1 MLNDISYLDK
11 EERIKSL
18 IFDNINKNQSMITF
32 KLNPQKKQKGIENS
46 ILSEFFDKTWDKFSH
61 TSDSPSFEYVTN
73 SGELKFTSTATLKLN
88 DIKSVI
94 DFLLSEEYEF
104 KSFIIYNLYR
114 DNDFVYLRFATVD
127 DIPTVIRENRNK
139 KIDNILNGK

>member
-18 IFDNINKNQSMITF
+18 IFDNINKNQNMIISSTEHLRIDDSM
-32 KLNPQKKQKGIENS
+32 
-46 ILSEFFDKTWDKFSH
+46 LSVFFDKTWDKFSH
-61 TSDSPSFEYVTN
+61 ITESPSFEYIRNDNQLTRI
-73 SGELKFTSTATLKLN
+73 STATIKVN
-88 DIKSVI
+88 DIKSLINVLCN
-94 DFLLSEEYEF
+94 DEYEF

-114 DNDFVYLRFATVD
+114 DSESIYFRFATVD
-127 DIPTVIRENRNK
+127 DIPSVIRENRNK

>member
-18 IFDNINKNQSMITF
+18 IFDNISKNQNMMISSREH
-32 KLNPQKKQKGIENS
+32 LRIDDS
-46 ILSEFFDKTWDKFSH
+46 ILSVFFDKTWDKFSH
-61 TSDSPSFEYVTN
+61 ITESPSFEYTTKDN
-73 SGELKFTSTATLKLN
+73 ELKYTSTAIIKVN
-88 DIKSVI
+88 DIKSLINVLCN
-94 DFLLSEEYEF
+94 DEYEF

-114 DNDFVYLRFATVD
+114 DSESIYFRFATVD
-127 DIPTVIRENRNK
+127 DITSVIRENRNK

>member
-1 MLNDISYLDK
+1 MLKDISYLDK

-18 IFDNINKNQSMITF
+18 IFNNINKNQSVLISSK
-32 KLNPQKKQKGIENS
+32 KLKGIENS
-46 ILSEFFDKTWDKFSH
+46 ILFEFFDKTWDKFSH

-127 DIPTVIRENRNK
+127 DIPAVIRENRNK

>member
-18 IFDNINKNQSMITF
+18 IFDNISKNQNMIISSTEHLRIDDSM
-32 KLNPQKKQKGIENS
+32 
-46 ILSEFFDKTWDKFSH
+46 LSVFFDKTWDKFSH
-61 TSDSPSFEYVTN
+61 ITESPSFEYIRNDNQLTRI
-73 SGELKFTSTATLKLN
+73 STATIKVN
-88 DIKSVI
+88 DIKSLINVLCN
-94 DFLLSEEYEF
+94 DEYEF

-114 DNDFVYLRFATVD
+114 DSESIYFRFATVD
-127 DIPTVIRENRNK
+127 DIPSVIRENRNK

>member
-18 IFDNINKNQSMITF
+18 IFDNISKNQNMIISSTEHLRIDDSM
-32 KLNPQKKQKGIENS
+32 
-46 ILSEFFDKTWDKFSH
+46 LSVFFDKTWDKFSH
-61 TSDSPSFEYVTN
+61 ITESPSFEYIRNDNQLTRI
-73 SGELKFTSTATLKLN
+73 STATIKVN
-88 DIKSVI
+88 DIKSLINV
-94 DFLLSEEYEF
+94 LCNNEYEF

-114 DNDFVYLRFATVD
+114 DSESIYFRFATVD
-127 DIPTVIRENRNK
+127 DIPSVIRENRNK

>member
-1 MLNDISYLDK
+1 MLKDISYLDK

-18 IFDNINKNQSMITF
+18 IFNNINKNQSVLISSK
-32 KLNPQKKQKGIENS
+32 KLKSIENS
-46 ILSEFFDKTWDKFSH
+46 ILFEFFDKTWDKFSH

-73 SGELKFTSTATLKLN
+73 SGESKFTSTATLKLN

-127 DIPTVIRENRNK
+127 DIPAVIRKNRNK

>member
-18 IFDNINKNQSMITF
+18 VFDNISKN
-32 KLNPQKKQKGIENS
+32 LNIGISSRKNLRIDDS

-73 SGELKFTSTATLKLN
+73 SGESKFTSTVTLKLN

-94 DFLLSEEYEF
+94 DFLLSDEYEF
-104 KSFIIYNLYR
+104 QSFIIYNLYR
-114 DNDFVYLRFATVD
+114 DKDFVYLRFATVD
-127 DIPTVIRENRNK
+127 DIDAVIRENRNK

>member
-18 IFDNINKNQSMITF
+18 IFDNISKNQNMIISSTEHLRIDDSMIS
-32 KLNPQKKQKGIENS
+32 G
-46 ILSEFFDKTWDKFSH
+46 FFDKTWDKFSH
-61 TSDSPSFEYVTN
+61 ITESPSFEYIRNDNQLTRI
-73 SGELKFTSTATLKLN
+73 STATIKVN
-88 DIKSVI
+88 DIKSLINVLCN
-94 DFLLSEEYEF
+94 DEYEF

-114 DNDFVYLRFATVD
+114 DSESIYFRFATVD
-127 DIPTVIRENRNK
+127 DIPSVIRENRNK

>member
-18 IFDNINKNQSMITF
+18 IFDNISKNQNMMISPREH
-32 KLNPQKKQKGIENS
+32 LRIDDS
-46 ILSEFFDKTWDKFSH
+46 ILSVFFDKTWDKFSH
-61 TSDSPSFEYVTN
+61 ITESPSFEYTTKDN
-73 SGELKFTSTATLKLN
+73 ELKYTSTAIIKVN
-88 DIKSVI
+88 DIKSLINVLCN
-94 DFLLSEEYEF
+94 DEYEF

-114 DNDFVYLRFATVD
+114 YRDSESIYFRFATVD
-127 DIPTVIRENRNK
+127 DITSVIRENRNK

>member
-1 MLNDISYLDK
+1 MLKDISYLDK

-18 IFDNINKNQSMITF
+18 IFNMENIDMMSKD
-32 KLNPQKKQKGIENS
+32 KGIENS
-46 ILSEFFDKTWDKFSH
+46 ILFEFFDKTWDKFSH

-73 SGELKFTSTATLKLN
+73 SGESKFISTATLKLN

-114 DNDFVYLRFATVD
+114 DIDFVYLRFATVD
-127 DIPTVIRENRNK
+127 DMPAVIRENRNK

>member
-1 MLNDISYLDK
+1 MLKDISYLDK

-32 KLNPQKKQKGIENS
+32 KLNPQKKQKGIEKS

-61 TSDSPSFEYVTN
+61 ITESPSFEYVSN
-73 SGELKFTSTATLKLN
+73 SGESKFTSTATLKLN
-88 DIKSVI
+88 DIKSVV

-104 KSFIIYNLYR
+104 KSFVIYNLYR
-114 DNDFVYLRFATVD
+114 DNDFVYLRFAIVD
-127 DIPTVIRENRNK
+127 DIPAVIRENRNK

>member
-18 IFDNINKNQSMITF
+18 VFDNISKN
-32 KLNPQKKQKGIENS
+32 LNISSRKNLRIDDS

-73 SGELKFTSTATLKLN
+73 SGESKFTSTVTLKLN

-114 DNDFVYLRFATVD
+114 DKDFVYLRFVTVD

>member
-18 IFDNINKNQSMITF
+18 IFDNISKNQNMIISSTEHLRIDDSM
-32 KLNPQKKQKGIENS
+32 
-46 ILSEFFDKTWDKFSH
+46 LSVFFDKTWDKFSH
-61 TSDSPSFEYVTN
+61 ITESPSFEYIRNDNQLTRI
-73 SGELKFTSTATLKLN
+73 STATIKVN
-88 DIKSVI
+88 DIKSLINVLCN
-94 DFLLSEEYEF
+94 DEYEF

-114 DNDFVYLRFATVD
+114 DNESIYFRFATVD
-127 DIPTVIRENRNK
+127 DIPSVIRENRNK

>member
-18 IFDNINKNQSMITF
+18 VFDNISKN
-32 KLNPQKKQKGIENS
+32 LNIGISSRKNLRIDDS

-73 SGELKFTSTATLKLN
+73 SGESKFTSTATLKLN

-94 DFLLSEEYEF
+94 DFLLSKEYEF

-114 DNDFVYLRFATVD
+114 DKDFVYLRFATVD
-127 DIPTVIRENRNK
+127 DIDAVIRENRNK

>member
-1 MLNDISYLDK
+1 MLKDISYLDK

-18 IFDNINKNQSMITF
+18 IFNNINKNQSVLISSK
-32 KLNPQKKQKGIENS
+32 KLKGIENS
-46 ILSEFFDKTWDKFSH
+46 ILFEFFDKTWDKFSH

-73 SGELKFTSTATLKLN
+73 SGESKFTSTATLKLN

-127 DIPTVIRENRNK
+127 DIPAVIRKNRNK

>member
-18 IFDNINKNQSMITF
+18 IFDNISKNQNMITF

-61 TSDSPSFEYVTN
+61 ITESPSFEYVSN
-73 SGELKFTSTATLKLN
+73 SGESKFTSTATLKLN

-127 DIPTVIRENRNK
+127 DIPAVIRENRNK

>member
-1 MLNDISYLDK
+1 MLKDISYLDK

-18 IFDNINKNQSMITF
+18 IFDNINKNQSMI

-46 ILSEFFDKTWDKFSH
+46 ILFEFFDKTWDKFSH
-61 TSDSPSFEYVTN
+61 ITESPSFEYVTN
-73 SGELKFTSTATLKLN
+73 SGESKFTSTATLKLN

-94 DFLLSEEYEF
+94 NFLLSEEYEF
-104 KSFIIYNLYR
+104 KSFVIYNLYR
-114 DNDFVYLRFATVD
+114 DIDFVYLRFATID
-127 DIPTVIRENRNK
+127 DISAVIRENRNK

>member
-1 MLNDISYLDK
+1 MLKDISYLDK

-18 IFDNINKNQSMITF
+18 IFNNINKNQSVLISSK
-32 KLNPQKKQKGIENS
+32 KLKGIENS
-46 ILSEFFDKTWDKFSH
+46 ILFEFFDKTWDKFSH

-127 DIPTVIRENRNK
+127 DIPAVIRKNRNK